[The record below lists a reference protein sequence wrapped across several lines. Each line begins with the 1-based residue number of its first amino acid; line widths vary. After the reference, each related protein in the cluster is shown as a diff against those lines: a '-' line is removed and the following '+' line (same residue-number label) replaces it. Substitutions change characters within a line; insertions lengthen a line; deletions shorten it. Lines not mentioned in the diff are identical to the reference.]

1 MFLCANV
8 CYLKRMMHLELNDQ
22 TSSRQ
27 EGETMAAFDDSREGR
42 VMLHLSSN
50 RHLSHHASRSTKTD
64 LYAAGGLRSHLKHT
78 LHLDTLHNNGGI
90 MRAK

>member
-27 EGETMAAFDDSREGR
+27 QGEAIHWMIQETGE
-42 VMLHLSSN
+42 
-50 RHLSHHASRSTKTD
+50 
-64 LYAAGGLRSHLKHT
+64 
-78 LHLDTLHNNGGI
+78 
-90 MRAK
+90 